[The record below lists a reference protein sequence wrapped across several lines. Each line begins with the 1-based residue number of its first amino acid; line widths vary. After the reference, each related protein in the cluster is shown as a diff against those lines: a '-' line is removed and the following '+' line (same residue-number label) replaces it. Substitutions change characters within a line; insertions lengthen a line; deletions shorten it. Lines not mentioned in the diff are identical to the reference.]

1 LGISGESRVSLLF
14 LRIFAAADYYTLDK
28 SLMENVPP
36 VLVDIILDPYLL
48 NVFPKSLLP
57 TAAYILVVAIA
68 SWFIS
73 GHVWQIMLKLVA
85 SSDEVELERD
95 DPSKQKTS

>member
-1 LGISGESRVSLLF
+1 
-14 LRIFAAADYYTLDK
+14 
-28 SLMENVPP
+28 MENVPP

-57 TAAYILVVAIA
+57 TAGYILLVAIA

-73 GHVWQIMLKLVA
+73 GYVWQIVLKLVS
-85 SSDEVELERD
+85 SSDEVELKRD
-95 DPSKQKTS
+95 DPSDKKTS